1 MRKWIPLALALSL
14 LVGCGSPA
22 ASQSSAQSTDR
33 SEVSSSGNSSLS
45 GSGQTGET
53 VLPDGVYSAKFETD
67 SSMFH
72 VNEACDGLG
81 TLTVEDGRMT
91 IHVSLVSKNVVNLY
105 PGTAEEAQMDG
116 AVWLEPTVDTVT
128 YSDGISEEVYG
139 FDVPVPAIGVEFDL
153 ALIGSKGTWYDH
165 KVSVRDPQP
174 VTRAETPEDGVY
186 TCAVTLEGGS
196 GRTTVESPAA
206 LRVEGG
212 AMFATLVWDSPNY
225 DYMKVD
231 GVQYLAVSN
240 EGTSVFE
247 VPVAALDTPLAMVA
261 DTVAM
266 STPHEV
272 EYTLTF
278 HSDSL
283 QGVTP

>member
-1 MRKWIPLALALSL
+1 MRKWIPLALALCL
-14 LVGCGSPA
+14 LAGCGTPA
-22 ASQSSAQSTDR
+22 PAQSAPQPGTSSSAP
-33 SEVSSSGNSSLS
+33 SG
-45 GSGQTGET
+45 GGEAP
-53 VLPDGVYSAKFETD
+53 LPDGVYTAEFETD
-67 SSMFH
+67 SGMFH
-72 VNEACDGLG
+72 VNEACDGRG
-81 TLTVEDGRMT
+81 TLTVEDGQMT
-91 IHVSLVSKNVVNLY
+91 IHVSLVSQNIVHLY
-105 PGTAEEAQMDG
+105 PGTAEEAQGAG
-116 AVWLEPTVDTVT
+116 AVWLEPTLDTVT
-128 YSDGISEEVYG
+128 YSDGFSEEVYG
-139 FDVPVPAIGVEFDL
+139 FDVPVPALDTEFDL
-153 ALIGSKGTWYDH
+153 ALVGTKGTWYDH
-165 KVSVRDPQP
+165 RVSVRDPQP
-174 VTRAETPEDGVY
+174 LPAPAPEDGAY
-186 TCAVTLEGGS
+186 TCTVTLEGGS
-196 GRTTVESPAA
+196 GRAGVESPAA

-240 EGTSVFE
+240 EGASVFE

>member
-1 MRKWIPLALALSL
+1 MKKTYVLDTNILIQ
-14 LVGCGSPA
+14 SPA
-22 ASQSSAQSTDR
+22 ACTCFEDND
-33 SEVSSSGNSSLS
+33 V
-45 GSGQTGET
+45 
-53 VLPDGVYSAKFETD
+53 VLPLAVLEELDGLKRAEGDRGYSAR
-67 SSMFH
+67 
-72 VNEACDGLG
+72 EAIRRLEEFR
-81 TLTVEDGRMT
+81 LTGDLLTG
-91 IHVSLVSKNVVNLY
+91 VSL
-105 PGTAEEAQMDG
+105 PGG
-116 AVWLEPTVDTVT
+116 
-128 YSDGISEEVYG
+128 
-139 FDVPVPAIGVEFDL
+139 
-153 ALIGSKGTWYDH
+153 GT
-165 KVSVRDPQP
+165 
-174 VTRAETPEDGVY
+174 
-186 TCAVTLEGGS
+186 
-196 GRTTVESPAA
+196 